1 MLLPDLHPLM
11 FSSLFPFV
19 NPYQPEGVNQATPDS
34 LDLLLSEGGGALLY
48 PKSTE
53 LSSIS
58 TSGLRDILEESVPI
72 TMPRAELRGT
82 TSCIVRRSGCSE

>member
-19 NPYQPEGVNQATPDS
+19 NPYQSEGVNQAIPDS
-34 LDLLLSEGGGALLY
+34 LDLLLSEGGARSCTPSRPNYLVL
-48 PKSTE
+48 T
-53 LSSIS
+53 
-58 TSGLRDILEESVPI
+58 
-72 TMPRAELRGT
+72 RAGFAIYGRERSDNNAKDRTGGT